1 MNEDERIAS
10 KRFGNEKL
18 LQKVN
23 MDNIETKKRLNI
35 SQVRGQMRRAI
46 NLKRND
52 VTLTP
57 K

>member
-23 MDNIETKKRLNI
+23 MDNIGIKKRLNI
-35 SQVRGQMRRAI
+35 SQYGPNATSNKSQ
-46 NLKRND
+46 K
-52 VTLTP
+52 

>member
-23 MDNIETKKRLNI
+23 MDNIGIKKRLNI
-35 SQVRGQMRRAI
+35 SQVWGQMTS
-46 NLKRND
+46 N
-52 VTLTP
+52 
-57 K
+57 